1 MSSMQFFTLFI
12 IIIINCSAG
21 PLDDIANMPD
31 LTLFHQQL
39 IRQQD
44 IQMLLQNIYPQQQ
57 LGGMNDFTIFAPNN
71 EAMSHLSGKIEDPN
85 LLWKYHIVP
94 GRYDDQTLYNMAQ
107 TKLNE
112 ANPRQMIDL
121 RAQNNLPTIALPFQ
135 VFYGLG
141 FYGGIGAH
149 VNDSYDNAGYGQ
161 GGISWLTHTS
171 LNRTNF
177 LDNDLAL
184 KPNFGNNYNQK
195 QNYFSPQSSF
205 VPNNQNLFPPN
216 LTNFYGNPMNPPN
229 TNGQYIQNPTMP
241 NMNYNSY
248 FKQAN
253 FAPMGPGANIG
264 LLRPTI
270 NNAFILSTR
279 PMSRGIIHV
288 IDHILWPPER
298 RDQTQYKTAYDALED
313 RQFSRLRQLADRSDF
328 FRSELRSMHHQTWFL
343 PNDQAF
349 ASMGSSLSFLF
360 DQFYTNNT
368 NDINEFIRTH
378 VSPLVLFPSSM
389 DSTKKITTL
398 TENKW
403 ITFRKIV
410 QPDHSFQV
418 DVICGRY
425 VARILISRSEEIRL
439 YGNGVVY
446 PISTILT
453 SQTRSAADE
462 LSQSY
467 QYFMNLVQQSGD
479 PELMSILQGTTNMN
493 MFNPQGSLNITI
505 LIPQQISIQ
514 QLGNSQEL
522 SMHLRRH
529 ILRLA
534 VYTDESMVAPATSNL
549 FDQQNAYQTWQ
560 QQQQPLMPQ
569 QQQPLMPQ
577 QQQPLMP
584 QQQQPIMSQQQ
595 QPLMPQQ
602 QPFMHQ
608 QQQPIMPQ
616 QQQPFMPQQQQ
627 PFMPVGFNQQQF
639 QMSLFQ
645 RAGSRSDKKESRR
658 RRQMNIPS
666 GTNFQPQ
673 QFPQQQRLPNQQMQ
687 PIQQQQMIP
696 VQQQMMP
703 VQQQQQQQ
711 QTFHNQQQQQIFPNQ
726 QQQQI
731 FPNQQ
736 QQQTFPNQQQQI
748 LPIQQQQQPMLPTQK
763 QQFNPPN
770 YYPTPSYPS
779 STIFQHGQVYPTM
792 DPQFSVQAQIS
803 TGANGNIVSLV
814 GRTTN
819 SLPFTATILNSESNI
834 RVKNGVM
841 HVVHGIVSGM
851 MVPLEGILTSIQGTS
866 GFAQLLQQTRVIE
879 QLKQSGLPY
888 TLFIPTNAA
897 LQSIGSTTNVN
908 QLRQFV
914 LRHICADILL
924 DPMSNVLRR
933 SGGFYNRNQNI
944 KIKPQRTRRRRQ
956 DWTASQRN
964 QTNTMMMMNRQGLQQ
979 SSGLGGSGY
988 YQPQQQTYGNYP
1000 AAAPSFGSNN
1010 NPMYNPGYVMN
1021 GYASQKPEVFPGY
1034 YRTYSANKNFN
1045 YNHLAMVNQP
1055 ISNPPWN
1062 TTKKILLSPQ
1072 VNSLQRNGPQNSY
1085 VNPNVYAGGP
1095 TYASGPQSCIAMTG
1109 DRITVQSLAG
1119 TLAEVNPPSMS
1130 YQNYIVTCCGDLSV
1144 NAMVQSFNIYP
1155 PNFAVYLIGQTLLS
1169 QGKTIN
1175 TMHSRATKLASS
1187 HMIFIFFIISLI
1199 LKRTHQF

>member
-1 MSSMQFFTLFI
+1 YLQTMSSMQFFTLFI

-57 LGGMNDFTIFAPNN
+57 LGGINDFTIFAPNN
-71 EAMSHLSGKIEDPN
+71 EAMSHLSAKIEDPN

-107 TKLNE
+107 TKLNQ

-141 FYGGIGAH
+141 FYGGTGPH

-177 LDNDLAL
+177 LDNDLAP
-184 KPNFGNNYNQK
+184 KPNFGNNYNQQ
-195 QNYFSPQSSF
+195 QNYFSPQSRF

-229 TNGQYIQNPTMP
+229 TNGQYVQNPTMP

-253 FAPMGPGANIG
+253 FPAIGPGANIG
-264 LLRPTI
+264 VLRPTI

-313 RQFSRLRQLADRSDF
+313 RQFSRLRQLADRSEF

-378 VSPLVLFPSSM
+378 VIPLVLFPSSM
-389 DSTKKITTL
+389 DSTKQITTL

-418 DVICGRY
+418 DVVCGRY
-425 VARILISRSEEIRL
+425 VARILISRPEEIRL

-462 LSQSY
+462 LSRSY

-479 PELMSILQGTTNMN
+479 PELMSILQGPTNMN
-493 MFNPQGSLNITI
+493 MFNPQSSLNITI
-505 LIPQQISIQ
+505 LIPQQMSIQ

-522 SMHLRRH
+522 SIHLRRH
-529 ILRLA
+529 ILRLR
-534 VYTDESMVAPATSNL
+534 VYTDESMIAPAAPNS
-549 FDQQNAYQTWQ
+549 FDQQNAHQAWQ
-560 QQQQPLMPQ
+560 QQQPFMPQ
-569 QQQPLMPQ
+569 QQPFM
-577 QQQPLMP
+577 QQPTMP
-584 QQQQPIMSQQQ
+584 QQQQPIVPQ
-595 QPLMPQQ
+595 QQ
-602 QPFMHQ
+602 QPFMHQQQQPTMPQQQQPIVPQQQQPFMPQ

-639 QMSLFQ
+639 QMPQFQ
-645 RAGSRSDKKESRR
+645 RIGSRPDKKESRR

-666 GTNFQPQ
+666 NTNFQSQ

-696 VQQQMMP
+696 VQQQMI
-703 VQQQQQQQ
+703 QQQQQAFPDQQ
-711 QTFHNQQQQQIFPNQ
+711 H
-726 QQQQI
+726 
-731 FPNQQ
+731 
-736 QQQTFPNQQQQI
+736 QI
-748 LPIQQQQQPMLPTQK
+748 LPNQQQQQPMLPTQK

-779 STIFQHGQVYPTM
+779 STVFQHGQVYPTM

-803 TGANGNIVSLV
+803 TGTSGNIVSLV

-834 RVKNGVM
+834 LVKNGVM
-841 HVVHGIVSGM
+841 HVVRGIVSGM
-851 MVPLEGILTSIQGTS
+851 MVPLEGILTSMQGTS
-866 GFAQLLQQTRVIE
+866 GFAQLLQQTRVIA

-924 DPMSNVLRR
+924 DPTSNVLRR

-944 KIKPQRTRRRRQ
+944 KIKPQRIRRRRQ
-956 DWTASQRN
+956 DWMGSQRN

-979 SSGLGGSGY
+979 LSGLGASGY
-988 YQPQQQTYGNYP
+988 YQSQQQTYGNYP
-1000 AAAPSFGSNN
+1000 AAPASSFGSNN
-1010 NPMYNPGYVMN
+1010 NPMYNPGYAMN
-1021 GYASQKPEVFPGY
+1021 GYASQKPEVFP
-1034 YRTYSANKNFN
+1034 
-1045 YNHLAMVNQP
+1045 AMVNQP
-1055 ISNPPWN
+1055 MLNPSWN
-1062 TTKKILLSPQ
+1062 TTKNILLNPQ
-1072 VNSLQRNGPQNSY
+1072 VNSLQRNEPQNSY

-1119 TLAEVNPPSMS
+1119 TQAEVNPPSMS
-1130 YQNYIVTCCGDLSV
+1130 YQNYIVTCCGDQSV

-1155 PNFAVYLIGQTLLS
+1155 PNFAVYLIGRTLLS

-1175 TMHSRATKLASS
+1175 TMNNHAAKLASS
-1187 HMIFIFFIISLI
+1187 HMIFIFFIISLF